1 MCFEIKE
8 SDGPGGF
15 FSLASGRMALT
26 KPVEKRRVGRPRKHE
41 ISGSDAEPREHI
53 LKTAA
58 RLFGDKGIAEVSMAE
73 IAQQS
78 GQQGHLAPRG
88 PARRALEHQPGRGQE
103 QDEPHQARRRHVVA
117 QEAVRPPV
125 DLVGR

>member
-8 SDGPGGF
+8 SDGPGRF
-15 FSLASGRMALT
+15 FSLASARMALT

-58 RLFGDKGIAEVSMAE
+58 RLFGFSRAEHAMCEHLMRGATLAEAADALQIAKETARSRLKSIFAKAGVARQADLLLLLAKL
-73 IAQQS
+73 AQ
-78 GQQGHLAPRG
+78 
-88 PARRALEHQPGRGQE
+88 
-103 QDEPHQARRRHVVA
+103 
-117 QEAVRPPV
+117 
-125 DLVGR
+125 